1 MHALHHAMSDF
12 LTSFDQLLDKTLQAN
27 VNCFYELGALPSFF
41 LRALPK
47 GE

>member
-1 MHALHHAMSDF
+1 MRTLRHPMNDF